1 LAAADRGHRRN
12 KSSITDDIAKEAF
25 DDLDNTREV
34 CYGIYDELDAALEQG
49 KLDVAKV
56 LSKQLRTLA
65 DTMKS
70 RYKMLRERLSPAVPT
85 PPQ

>member
-1 LAAADRGHRRN
+1 MAATDRGHRCN

-25 DDLDNTREV
+25 DDLDNTRKV

-65 DTMKS
+65 DTMNH
-70 RYKMLRERLSPAVPT
+70 EVPV
-85 PPQ
+85 